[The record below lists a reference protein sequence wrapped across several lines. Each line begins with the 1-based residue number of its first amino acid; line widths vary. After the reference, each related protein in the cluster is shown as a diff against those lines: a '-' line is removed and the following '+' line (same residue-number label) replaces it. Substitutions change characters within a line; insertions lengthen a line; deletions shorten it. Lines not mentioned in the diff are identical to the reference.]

1 MSNLDKVE
9 QIKLL
14 ANALNNLAVAVVS
27 AGILGPAVALI
38 YDFQKVT
45 TETTLLWSLPVVCFC
60 GAVILHLGGQ
70 FILMNLRKIDEGRNS
85 GS

>member
-1 MSNLDKVE
+1 MSNLDKIE

-27 AGILGPAVALI
+27 VGILGPAVALI

-45 TETTLLWSLPVVCFC
+45 AETTLLWSLPVVCFC